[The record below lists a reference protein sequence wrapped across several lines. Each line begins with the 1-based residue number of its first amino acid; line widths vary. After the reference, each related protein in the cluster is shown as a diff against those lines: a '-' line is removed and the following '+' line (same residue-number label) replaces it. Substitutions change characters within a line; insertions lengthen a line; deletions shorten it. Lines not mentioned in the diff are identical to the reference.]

1 MASPQAAAT
10 VSNAVKMN
18 TNAVGKPKDASA
30 GETEPNNKA
39 KKAPP
44 SNARAVA
51 ASKRSIPS
59 DDSNNSKK
67 NNTKN
72 NGINADKIIT
82 KLGPYD
88 VLLGRYV
95 TE

>member
-1 MASPQAAAT
+1 MAPPQAAAT
-10 VSNAVKMN
+10 ASNVVKMN
-18 TNAVGKPKDASA
+18 TNAVEKPKDAPA
-30 GETEPNNKA
+30 GETEPNNA

-44 SNARAVA
+44 SNAARAA
-51 ASKRSIPS
+51 ATSKHSSPS
-59 DDSNNSKK
+59 SDNSNKNNKNNNDSN
-67 NNTKN
+67 T
-72 NGINADKIIT
+72 DKIIT